1 VLKTVASIGRL
12 TSQKSS
18 GLDDLVDSVVN
29 ATHLVKLV
37 VKNIASDDYFLE
49 TEEVRKETPMRILL
63 KNIKGNVANPSI
75 SCSITDFSGKTYS
88 VKVLGVCD
96 RVLRES
102 ENLGLGMDEISK
114 I

>member
-1 VLKTVASIGRL
+1 VLEAVASIGRL

-37 VKNIASDDYFLE
+37 IKNIASDDYFLE
-49 TEEVRKETPMRILL
+49 TEEFRKETPMRILL

-88 VKVLGVCD
+88 FKSLGV
-96 RVLRES
+96 LRPCA
-102 ENLGLGMDEISK
+102 
-114 I
+114 